1 MNQNK
6 QEIVEITEEE
16 KDIKKD
22 HMLALSACCVFATT
36 LIISMLQ

>member
-1 MNQNK
+1 MNQNQ
-6 QEIVEITEEE
+6 QETKVITEEE

-22 HMLALSACCVFATT
+22 HILALSACCVFATT

>member
-1 MNQNK
+1 MNKNK
-6 QEIVEITEEE
+6 QEIEVITKEE
-16 KDIKKD
+16 KEIKKD